1 MRGAIAAATLCGQ
14 AHDQGAIMH
23 PTKTLALALTTLAAA
38 TGGSVAL
45 AADNI
50 QAIDDGRGD
59 AKCDSKPCPD
69 LKSAIANPGI
79 FDKSELFYIVTQHNA
94 VQRSRLPRIAINTR
108 GSGASAPEFYVGKG
122 GSRIGVF
129 NATTG
134 RKTGP
139 AEYGSGSAL
148 GLHWSFWPSAI
159 GNPSSFG
166 WRVEIVQKGKKID
179 ATPNSGY
186 RIRSLR

>member
-1 MRGAIAAATLCGQ
+1 MSA
-14 AHDQGAIMH
+14 
-23 PTKTLALALTTLAAA
+23 TKTLALALTALAAS
-38 TGGSVAL
+38 GGSVAL

-79 FDKSELFYIVTQHNA
+79 FDKTELFYIITQHNP
-94 VQRSRLPRIAINTR
+94 VQRSHLPRIAINTR
-108 GSGASAPEFYVGKG
+108 GSGSSAPEFYVGKR

-129 NATTG
+129 NAKTG

-139 AEYGSGSAL
+139 AEGGSGSAF

-166 WRVEIVQKGKKID
+166 WRVEVVQGGRKLD

-186 RIRSLR
+186 RTRTLR